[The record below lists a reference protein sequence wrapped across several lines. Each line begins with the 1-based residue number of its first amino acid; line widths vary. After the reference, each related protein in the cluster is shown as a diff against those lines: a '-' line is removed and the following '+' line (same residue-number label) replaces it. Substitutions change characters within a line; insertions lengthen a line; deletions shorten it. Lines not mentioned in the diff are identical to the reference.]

1 MEHVFALRMETW
13 KADLKLHPESWGQME
28 REAQVWERE
37 LDTGRGTSH
46 GGGGLER
53 CCWCCCPSLASCSE
67 GTGPQ
72 PDFTETWPRN
82 LDLGHCLGYAGQS
95 T

>member
-82 LDLGHCLGYAGQS
+82 LALGHCLGYAGQS